1 MEFRW
6 QEGEEEAEYTVY
18 AKAWGDENLEV
29 FRRGAQIIVGG
40 FFLWD
45 HRIPG
50 KKWQG
55 ISGRKNTGY
64 TEEIG
69 SYLTDNEETNGFKG
83 EEGHAWLCG
92 GRVKKVGWNEGG
104 KNLRDN

>member
-29 FRRGAQIIVGG
+29 FRRGVQIMVGG

-55 ISGRKNTGY
+55 ISGRKRTSYTVIRSGY
-64 TEEIG
+64 YNHWLLVIRRLALILQTMKKQMVSKERRDMLG
-69 SYLTDNEETNGFKG
+69 SVVAE
-83 EEGHAWLCG
+83 
-92 GRVKKVGWNEGG
+92 
-104 KNLRDN
+104 